1 MKNVYLNTFLFA
13 VLFSAFTCTLFAQ
26 STIITLPTVGTSSN
40 FLVNDSA
47 NTTLM
52 KLNADGGF
60 CAFGNTGTGT
70 IPATGSGTRLM
81 WYPYKYAFRAGYVGG
96 AQWNDANIGGYS
108 TATGYNTTASA
119 FYSTATGFS
128 TTASASSSTAMG
140 YSTTASSFASTAM
153 GYQTNAGGT
162 ASTAMGF
169 QTTAGKNYSTAMG
182 YQTMANGD
190 YSTAMGDST
199 TASGLYSTAMGY
211 HTTASGIS
219 STAIGDHVTASGFA
233 STAMGYLT
241 TAAGYASVAMG
252 DPTEASGYTAIA
264 MGHEVVADG
273 DNSIALGNYATT
285 NRHKGSFI
293 FGDAST
299 SEIVVSSADQE
310 MTMRFDGG
318 YRLFTYD
325 NLETGVYL
333 PHGASSWDVKSD
345 STKKE
350 RFVFAD
356 GEYFLNSLARL
367 RLGSWNYKSQDP
379 KSFRHYGPMAQEI
392 FHYFGNDGIGT
403 IGDDTTLATADMD
416 GIMII
421 CLQALEKR
429 TNELQKA
436 NQKIAEQENRI
447 NSLYQK
453 ASEQEKTNTILSE
466 RMEKLEHMIA
476 STSTNNAQKSTSSK

>member
-13 VLFSAFTCTLFAQ
+13 VLFSALTCTLFAQ
-26 STIITLPTVGTSSN
+26 STIIKLPTVGTSSN

-60 CAFGNTGTGT
+60 CVFGNTGTGT

-96 AQWNDANIGGYS
+96 AQWNDANVGGYS

-140 YSTTASSFASTAM
+140 YSTTASNFASTAM

-199 TASGLYSTAMGY
+199 TASGLYSTSMGY
-211 HTTASGIS
+211 HTIASGIS
-219 STAIGDHVTASGFA
+219 STAMGDHATATGFA
-233 STAMGYLT
+233 STAIGYLT

-252 DPTEASGYTAIA
+252 DPTVAIGDYSIA
-264 MGHEVVADG
+264 IGHEVTAEG
-273 DNSIALGNYATT
+273 DCSIVLGNYAATT
-285 NRHKGSFI
+285 KDHKGSFI
-293 FGDAST
+293 FSDASNE
-299 SEIVVSSADQE
+299 SRIISSRDQQ
-310 MTMRFDGG
+310 MTMRFAGG
-318 YRLFTYD
+318 YRLYSD
-325 NLETGVYL
+325 PDGKIGVFL
-333 PHGASSWDVKSD
+333 PPGYNEWQKESD

-350 RFVFAD
+350 LFAQAN
-356 GEYFLNSLARL
+356 GEYFLNSLAQL
-367 RLGSWNYKSQDP
+367 RLGSWNYKVQNA
-379 KSFRHYGPMAQEI
+379 KHFRHYGPMAQEI
-392 FHYFGNDGIGT
+392 FHYFGKDEYGT
-403 IGDDTTLATADMD
+403 IGNDTTLGTGDVD
-416 GIMII
+416 GIMMI

-429 TNELQKA
+429 TIELKTALSELQKA
-436 NQKIAEQENRI
+436 NDKIALMEN
-447 NSLYQK
+447 
-453 ASEQEKTNTILSE
+453 
-466 RMEKLEHMIA
+466 RMEKLEQMIA
-476 STSTNNAQKSTSSK
+476 STSTDDKQKNTSGK